1 MQANKKTNITLIGMP
16 ASGKSTIGV
25 VLAKRLGKEFIDGDL
40 LIQNRTGKLLKEL
53 ISEYGDDIF
62 RDIEDDTL
70 ASLET
75 ENSIIAPGGSV
86 VYGEAAMENL
96 KEISIV
102 VYLEISYS
110 IAKNRLGN
118 LKERGVSI
126 KKGQTLRDLY
136 NERTR
141 LYEKYADITVNEYKK
156 TVSRIVNE
164 ICERIGEM

>member
-40 LIQNRTGKLLKEL
+40 LIQKRTGKLLKEL
-53 ISEYGDDIF
+53 IAEYGDDIF

-86 VYGEAAMENL
+86 VYGEEAMKNL
-96 KEISIV
+96 KKISTV
-102 VYLEISYS
+102 VYLELSYS
-110 IAKNRLGN
+110 IVKNRLGN

-136 NERTR
+136 NERTK
-141 LYEKYADITVNEYKK
+141 LYQKYADITVNEYKK
-156 TVSRIVNE
+156 TVSRIVSE
-164 ICERIGEM
+164 ICERIGK

>member
-40 LIQNRTGKLLKEL
+40 LIQKRTGKLLKEL
-53 ISEYGDDIF
+53 IAEYGDDIF

-86 VYGEAAMENL
+86 VYGEEAMKNL
-96 KEISIV
+96 KKISTV
-102 VYLEISYS
+102 VYLELSYS
-110 IAKNRLGN
+110 IVKNRLGN

-136 NERTR
+136 NERTK
-141 LYEKYADITVNEYKK
+141 LYQKYADITVNEYKK
-156 TVSRIVNE
+156 TVSRIVSE
-164 ICERIGEM
+164 ICERIGE

>member
-40 LIQNRTGKLLKEL
+40 LIQKRTGKLLKEL
-53 ISEYGDDIF
+53 IAEYGDDIF

-86 VYGEAAMENL
+86 VYGEEAMKNL
-96 KEISIV
+96 KKISTV
-102 VYLEISYS
+102 VYLELSYS
-110 IAKNRLGN
+110 IVKNRLGN

-136 NERTR
+136 NERTK
-141 LYEKYADITVNEYKK
+141 LYQKYADITVNEYKK
-156 TVSRIVNE
+156 TVSRIVSE
-164 ICERIGEM
+164 ICERVGE

>member
-40 LIQNRTGKLLKEL
+40 LIQKRTGKLLKEL
-53 ISEYGDDIF
+53 IAEYGDDIF

-86 VYGEAAMENL
+86 VYGEEAMKNL
-96 KEISIV
+96 KKISTV
-102 VYLEISYS
+102 VYLELSYS
-110 IAKNRLGN
+110 IVKNRLGN

-136 NERTR
+136 NERTK
-141 LYEKYADITVNEYKK
+141 LYQKYADITVNEYKK
-156 TVSRIVNE
+156 TVSRIVSE
-164 ICERIGEM
+164 ICERIGD